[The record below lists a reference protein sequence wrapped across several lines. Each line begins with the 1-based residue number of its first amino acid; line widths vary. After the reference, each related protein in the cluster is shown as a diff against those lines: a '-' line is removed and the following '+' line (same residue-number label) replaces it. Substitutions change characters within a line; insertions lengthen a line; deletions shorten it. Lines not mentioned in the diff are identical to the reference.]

1 MELPADHPF
10 PQVDA
15 ELGKPWGG
23 VLAGGAGQRLGG
35 VDKGWLELGGRPLVR
50 HVLDAMGDHCTQV
63 VINANRHL
71 ADYESLQH
79 PVVSDIDPYA
89 GPLGGMVSLFAAYP
103 HRLWLIAPC
112 DTVAWPDDLVPALL
126 ARYRQGRYDV
136 VIAGCD
142 GRPMPVLGLYGPSS
156 QSHLLCAFQEGERS
170 PWRAL
175 HGLRWDVLWLPP
187 GMLTNINTPAA
198 LQAAATAE
206 ETMPP

>member
-1 MELPADHPF
+1 VALPADHPF

-35 VDKGWLELGGRPLVR
+35 VDKGWLMLHGRPLVQ
-50 HVLDAMGDHCTQV
+50 HVIEAMGDHCTQV

-71 ADYESLQH
+71 ADYAALQY
-79 PVVSDIDPYA
+79 PVVPDIDPYA

-103 HRLWLIAPC
+103 QHRLWLIAPC
-112 DTVAWPDDLVPALL
+112 DTVGWPDDLVPALL

-156 QSHLLCAFQEGERS
+156 QAHLLCAFQEGERS

-187 GMLTNINTPAA
+187 GTMVNINTPEA
-198 LQAAATAE
+198 LQAATATE
-206 ETMPP
+206 ETMP

>member
-1 MELPADHPF
+1 M
-10 PQVDA
+10 
-15 ELGKPWGG
+15 
-23 VLAGGAGQRLGG
+23 LAGGAGQRLGG

-89 GPLGGMVSLFAAYP
+89 GPLGGMVSLFAAHP
-103 HRLWLIAPC
+103 QRLWLMAPC
-112 DTVAWPDDLVPALL
+112 DVVGWPDDLVPALL
-126 ARYRQGRYDV
+126 ARYRQGGHDV

-156 QSHLLCAFQEGERS
+156 QAHLRCAFQAGERS

-175 HGLRWDVLWLPP
+175 QRLRWDVLWLPP
-187 GMLTNINTPAA
+187 GALVNINTPEA
-198 LQAAATAE
+198 LQAASATE
-206 ETMPP
+206 ETMP